1 MINEAMPSS
10 LVAMQ
15 GYVLVCPIT
24 PASDCLFEQS
34 HPTVVLT
41 SFAGVFLQGRLD
53 QEADPT
59 QK

>member
-1 MINEAMPSS
+1 MINEATASS

-15 GYVLVCPIT
+15 GYVLVCPVI
-24 PASDCLFEQS
+24 PASDHLFEQS
-34 HPTVVLT
+34 HRTVILT
-41 SFAGVFLQGRLD
+41 SFTGLSLQGRLD